1 MSKNI
6 VAFDVET
13 TGLDHA
19 TDHIIQLAAVKFDS
33 EFRELDT
40 YCVYVKPEGD
50 FEIAEGAFEKHGLT
64 KEFIIEN
71 GYASHRVM
79 NEFKDFC
86 EDCDML
92 SYNGNS
98 FDIKFIVKEMRAAC
112 LEFSLDRVFYDSLA
126 LEAKINPRTLD
137 FIYKKYTGN
146 ELDNAHNALYDVKAT
161 IDIFRHQVEN
171 FHDQGISIDDIMGFE
186 ESQIFDVDGMFKKDG
201 DEIIFAKGKYR
212 GVEFMEVCKGDAGY
226 INWYMKNSDF
236 NNHTKK
242 ILKEYYAQHRS
253 TSK

>member
-1 MSKNI
+1 MNRNI

-13 TGLDHA
+13 TGLDHTA
-19 TDHIIQLAAVKFDS
+19 DHIIQLAAVKFDS

-64 KEFIIEN
+64 KEFILEN
-71 GYASHRVM
+71 GAASAHVM
-79 NEFKDFC
+79 QEFNDFC

-98 FDIKFIVKEMRAAC
+98 FDIKFIVKEMRAAR
-112 LEFSLDRVFYDSLA
+112 LDFSLDRVFYDSLA
-126 LEAKINPRTLD
+126 LEAKLFPRTLD
-137 FIYKKYTGN
+137 FIYKKYTGK

-171 FHDQGISIDDIMGFE
+171 FHDHGISIDEIMGFD
-186 ESQIFDVDGMFKKDG
+186 ESKIFCVDGMIKKDG
-201 DEIIFAKGKYR
+201 DKIVFAKGKYR
-212 GVEFMEVCKGDAGY
+212 NTEFMEVCRNDAGY
-226 INWYMKNSDF
+226 IKWFMDNPDF
-236 NNHTKK
+236 DRHTKQ
-242 ILKEYYAQHRS
+242 ILREYYAQNR
-253 TSK
+253 